1 MPVIHPLIVGF
12 NAPVEHLFIITTVRK
27 QVFIS
32 AIMSL
37 KYAENPLLK
46 VHHLLGKGH
55 DVHTKSLRLCAQ
67 MCPTV

>member
-12 NAPVEHLFIITTVRK
+12 SAPVEHLFIITTVRK

-37 KYAENPLLK
+37 KYAENPSLK
-46 VHHLLGKGH
+46 IHHLLGKGH
-55 DVHTKSLRLCAQ
+55 DVCTESLLLCTNVSD
-67 MCPTV
+67 CL